1 MTNRKVMNNKIII
14 NSDSQTVL
22 RSLASSSTTSNLI
35 YDCHNALETLAASN
49 DITLRWV
56 KGHDGN
62 PGNEAADSL
71 ARQAT
76 TLKVVGPEPIVP
88 IPFSEYKTWLHEQ
101 TQREH
106 SQLWA
111 NAKDCKQTKIAFPNL
126 NQHLTNKLL
135 RLDRSKLRKV
145 VGLITGHSSL
155 NRHLSIIGVTDSP
168 LCRAWLEENETPTH
182 VMLECTGVTEQHEIY
197 LGSPAT
203 IPEVLSN
210 LGGMLG
216 FWNELG
222 WLE

>member
-1 MTNRKVMNNKIII
+1 M
-14 NSDSQTVL
+14 
-22 RSLASSSTTSNLI
+22 
-35 YDCHNALETLAASN
+35 
-49 DITLRWV
+49 
-56 KGHDGN
+56 
-62 PGNEAADSL
+62 
-71 ARQAT
+71 
-76 TLKVVGPEPIVP
+76 
-88 IPFSEYKTWLHEQ
+88 
-101 TQREH
+101 
-106 SQLWA
+106 
-111 NAKDCKQTKIAFPNL
+111 PNL

-168 LCRAWLEENETPTH
+168 LCRACMEKNETPTH
-182 VMLECTGVTEQHEIY
+182 VMLECTGVTEQREIY

-203 IPEVLSN
+203 IPEILSN

>member
-1 MTNRKVMNNKIII
+1 MGDRRTIL
-14 NSDSQTVL
+14 Q
-22 RSLASSSTTSNLI
+22 
-35 YDCHNALETLAASN
+35 
-49 DITLRWV
+49 RWV

-88 IPFSEYKTWLHEQ
+88 IPFS
-101 TQREH
+101 
-106 SQLWA
+106 
-111 NAKDCKQTKIAFPNL
+111 
-126 NQHLTNKLL
+126 
-135 RLDRSKLRKV
+135 
-145 VGLITGHSSL
+145 
-155 NRHLSIIGVTDSP
+155 VTDSP
-168 LCRAWLEENETPTH
+168 LCRACMEKNETPTH
-182 VMLECTGVTEQHEIY
+182 VMLECTGVTEQREIY

-203 IPEVLSN
+203 IPEILSN